1 MGKYIYKSH
10 NVSILLYH
18 LVCPIKYRKLVLT
31 DKVSGELKL
40 ICKEISQRYEVEF
53 IEIGLDGDHVHFLIQ
68 SVPMYSPTQICRIV
82 KSLTARE
89 LFRRC
94 PEVKKFLW
102 GGEFWAKGYFIS
114 TVGHHG
120 DEKKISNYVRNQGNK
135 SGYKKIYSQQL
146 RLF

>member
-31 DKVSGELKL
+31 DKVSSELRL
-40 ICKEISQRYEVEF
+40 ICAEISHRYELEF

-68 SVPMYSPTQICRIV
+68 SVPMYSPTRICRIV

-102 GGEFWAKGYFIS
+102 GGEFWTKGYFIS
-114 TVGHHG
+114 TVGYHG
-120 DEKKISNYVRNQGNK
+120 DEKKISDYVKNQGNK
-135 SGYKKIYSQQL
+135 SGYKKIHSQQL

>member
-1 MGKYIYKSH
+1 MLS
-10 NVSILLYH
+10 
-18 LVCPIKYRKLVLT
+18 
-31 DKVSGELKL
+31 DKVSLELKW
-40 ICKEISQRYEVEF
+40 ICKEISQRYEMEF

-68 SVPMYSPTQICRIV
+68 SVPMYSPTRICRIV

-94 PEVKKFLW
+94 PDVKKFLW
-102 GGEFWAKGYFIS
+102 GGEFWTKGYFIS

-120 DEKKISNYVRNQGNK
+120 DEQKISDYVKNQGNK